1 MNAKE
6 LEIYRKL
13 QEVCDL
19 AKATFPK
26 GQALRI
32 INRCN
37 KVQIA
42 VKRPP
47 RITPE
52 MFEQAAEARDS
63 AKAAI
68 FAAMVAGRHIDLR
81 DAAFFHV
88 SQMHSQMA
96 YIRKD
101 IQDRRLP
108 YVLES
113 KWITIG
119 DNARPIKEYWLRPV
133 DTMED
138 IK

>member
-13 QEVCDL
+13 NEVCDL
-19 AKATFPK
+19 ARETFPK

-47 RITPE
+47 RIDPE
-52 MFEQAAEARDS
+52 MFDAANTKRECAR
-63 AKAAI
+63 AAI
-68 FAAMVAGRHIDLR
+68 FRAMVNGMHVDLR
-81 DAAFFHV
+81 DAPFFEV
-88 SQMHSQMA
+88 SQMHTQMTF
-96 YIRKD
+96 IRKD

-119 DNARPIKEYWLRPV
+119 DNSRPIKEYWLRPL
-133 DTMED
+133 DTMEGE
-138 IK
+138 